1 MFDLDKYIQKPKSMT
16 VKMFNASLE
25 SYKRQF
31 DSKPF
36 RFLKNDYCEVPLDLV
51 AHVYESFKDFG
62 VFPIFPEMS
71 KDDIKAAHR
80 NALLAYLKGKLAES
94 IRAYQWK
101 ADQAKRE
108 GVTIP
113 MDSRFARVVKWRDE
127 LTEKLNSDS
136 PIEEELSFN
145 DNGYEEASL
154 AHASLFSPEAFAQAV
169 VETPEERE
177 ASQVRRVGRPRKV
190 SFENIDLGDVS

>member
-1 MFDLDKYIQKPKSMT
+1 MFDVEKYIQKPQTMT

-36 RFLKNDYCEVPLDLV
+36 RFLKNDYCEVPMDLV
-51 AHVYESFKDFG
+51 AHVYEAFKDFG
-62 VFPIFPEMS
+62 VFPIFPEMT
-71 KDDIKAAHR
+71 KEDIKSAHR

-101 ADQAKRE
+101 ADQAKKE
-108 GVTIP
+108 GVTLP
-113 MDSRFARVVKWRDE
+113 TDSRFARVIKWKDE
-127 LTEKLNSDS
+127 LTAKLNSDS

-145 DNGYEEASL
+145 DFGFEEAAT
-154 AHASLFSPEAFAQAV
+154 AHAALFSPEAFSQAV
-169 VETPEERE
+169 VETPADRE
-177 ASQVRRVGRPRKV
+177 AAQVRRVGRPKKV
-190 SFENIDLGDVS
+190 SFENIDLGDVA